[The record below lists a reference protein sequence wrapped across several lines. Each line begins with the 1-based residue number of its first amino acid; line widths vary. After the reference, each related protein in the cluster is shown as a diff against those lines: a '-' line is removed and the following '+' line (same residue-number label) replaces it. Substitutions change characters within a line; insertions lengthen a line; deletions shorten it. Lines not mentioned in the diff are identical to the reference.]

1 MKRQFLFALASGI
14 AMLAIINGGS
24 QMRAQSRTH
33 ASAASS
39 FQKTAP
45 PVAAKTAAKSSVA
58 PAAKITVREIDDAG
72 LEKLLQRE
80 PSQDK
85 PLLINFW
92 ATWCDPCREEFPD
105 LVKLDEKYRA
115 LGLDF
120 VLVSLDD
127 VAEIEQ
133 AVPEFLQKMRAGAI
147 PAYLL
152 NVVDPAPAIGLV
164 DKEWHGELPATFLF
178 DRAGRI
184 AYKHT
189 GRIKPAELGAAIEK
203 TLNAGR

>member
-1 MKRQFLFALASGI
+1 MKRKLLFALAPCVALLLI
-14 AMLAIINGGS
+14 VGG
-24 QMRAQSRTH
+24 RAQARVDVQTH
-33 ASAASS
+33 APVSAPQSS
-39 FQKTAP
+39 AG
-45 PVAAKTAAKSSVA
+45 VAAETTAA

-80 PSQDK
+80 PSQGK

-105 LVKLDEKYRA
+105 LVKIDDKYRPR
-115 LGLDF
+115 GLDF

-127 VAEIEQ
+127 VAEIQQ
-133 AVPEFLQKMRAGAI
+133 AVPEFLQKMRAVAI

-178 DRAGRI
+178 DREGRI

-189 GRIKPAELGAAIEK
+189 GRIKPAELSAAIEK
-203 TLNAGR
+203 TINAGR